1 LLLELP
7 KQYTNI
13 QRNQFCKNIMN
24 YIYNIKFTNKSAIC
38 FQFMLSKTSIKIIDC
53 VQVETWRGRVFK
65 QRWWTLLQGN
75 RKCRRPEVTTT
86 KQSKQKKWS
95 GRRTQVYLNWNC
107 FTTNSNLSSTPSPK
121 SVSCVKDE
129 TAKQNVL
136 LDVKAVTETAR
147 SVIINLGVLLGESDQ
162 LQGVHEMPNLN
173 DIYFFG
179 VHKYPKV
186 QKRRLRQL
194 WNVYGVR
201 KYSFGAL

>member
-1 LLLELP
+1 
-7 KQYTNI
+7 
-13 QRNQFCKNIMN
+13 
-24 YIYNIKFTNKSAIC
+24 
-38 FQFMLSKTSIKIIDC
+38 MLSKNSIRIINC

-162 LQGVHEMPNLN
+162 LQGVHEMPNLT
-173 DIYFFG
+173 DDCFFA
-179 VHKYPKV
+179 YTNT
-186 QKRRLRQL
+186 QRFR
-194 WNVYGVR
+194 
-201 KYSFGAL
+201 SAALHNCETYVE

>member
-1 LLLELP
+1 M
-7 KQYTNI
+7 T
-13 QRNQFCKNIMN
+13 
-24 YIYNIKFTNKSAIC
+24 YIYNIKFTNKSAIR
-38 FQFMLSKTSIKIIDC
+38 FHFILSKNSMRIINC
-53 VQVETWRGRVFK
+53 AQVETWRGRVFK

-136 LDVKAVTETAR
+136 LDVRKLWMRQPDQWLSTWGYSWGKAISYRVYTKCQIWMIFTFLGYTNTQRFR
-147 SVIINLGVLLGESDQ
+147 SADLDNC
-162 LQGVHEMPNLN
+162 EM
-173 DIYFFG
+173 YME
-179 VHKYPKV
+179 
-186 QKRRLRQL
+186 
-194 WNVYGVR
+194 
-201 KYSFGAL
+201 